1 MKISRIDSASL
12 DRFQDKLTAQL
23 KLKQIMDDLI
33 KALIENEIASGRAD
47 ALDIINCMKQEVK
60 DGEDI
65 QDVLSQYDLD
75 LDYAI
80 ALF

>member
-1 MKISRIDSASL
+1 
-12 DRFQDKLTAQL
+12 
-23 KLKQIMDDLI
+23 MDDLI
-33 KALIENEIASGRAD
+33 KALIENEMASGRAD
-47 ALDIINCMKQEVK
+47 ALDIINCMKQEVE

>member
-1 MKISRIDSASL
+1 
-12 DRFQDKLTAQL
+12 
-23 KLKQIMDDLI
+23 MDDLI
-33 KALIENEIASGRAD
+33 KALIENEMASGRSD

-60 DGEDI
+60 DGENI

>member
-1 MKISRIDSASL
+1 MN
-12 DRFQDKLTAQL
+12 
-23 KLKQIMDDLI
+23 DLI
-33 KALIENEIASGRAD
+33 KALIENEMANDRAD

-65 QDVLSQYDLD
+65 QDVLSQYELE

-80 ALF
+80 DLF